1 MTGVVQ
7 ITSSIFV
14 DNDNKAKWLEVYRIS
29 GGLQVLIDT
38 LKKCPADKLEGDEF
52 AAARTMLS
60 FVMASSGLHIDSV
73 LTAVT
78 LEELVS
84 IHNEFMLQVRA
95 RMGI

>member
-38 LKKCPADKLEGDEF
+38 
-52 AAARTMLS
+52 
-60 FVMASSGLHIDSV
+60 V
-73 LTAVT
+73 
-78 LEELVS
+78 
-84 IHNEFMLQVRA
+84 
-95 RMGI
+95 